1 MTREIAA
8 DALRLSDYIR
18 PGDLVAWGQASAEP
32 TTLTEALI
40 AQRHTIGGR
49 FTAFAGIG
57 FADTLRPEHTD
68 AVDVRSYCATGTN
81 RHLAAAGLL
90 DILPS
95 HYSAMSRQLG
105 GRVDVLLLQLAP
117 TAEPGRF
124 SFGLACDYL
133 HLAIARARV
142 VIAEVNDQVPATRS
156 DWTIEAGDVDVI
168 VRTSRPP
175 AFAPDAAVGSVDDTI
190 AANVADLVPDGAT
203 LQIGLGGMPNAIL
216 GALAGH
222 RDLGIHSGL
231 LNPALAGL
239 IRSGAVTNSQKGEA
253 ASTGVVGLIV
263 GDADTF
269 RFCHDNPA
277 IRVAPTTYT
286 HAHDVLARLHRFTAI
301 NSAIEVDLTGQT
313 NAEVARGR
321 YVGAIGGATD
331 FLRGAAAADGGLP
344 IVALPASIQTG
355 DGRRISRI
363 VPRLSGPASLSR
375 ADAGVIVTEFGVADL
390 RGKTDTERHKA
401 LISIAHPE
409 LRETLERADR
419 A

>member
-1 MTREIAA
+1 MSREIAA
-8 DALRLSDYIR
+8 DALRLSDHIR

-32 TTLTEALI
+32 TTLTEALM

-49 FTAFAGIG
+49 FTAFVGIG
-57 FADTLRPEHTD
+57 FAGTLRPEHAD
-68 AVDVRSYCATGTN
+68 VVDVRSYCATGTN

-105 GRVDVLLLQLAP
+105 ETVDVLLLQLAP
-117 TAEPGRF
+117 TGDSGRF

-133 HLAIARARV
+133 HPAIAGARV

-156 DWTIEAGDVDVI
+156 DWTIGAEDVDVI

-175 AFAPDAAVGSVDDTI
+175 VPAPETPAGPLDAAI
-190 AANVADLVPDGAT
+190 AANVADLIPDGAT
-203 LQIGLGGMPNAIL
+203 LQIGLGGMPTAIL
-216 GALAGH
+216 GALSGH

-239 IRSGAVTNSQKGEA
+239 VRAGAVTNTQKSESAGTA
-253 ASTGVVGLIV
+253 VVGLIV

-277 IRVAPTTYT
+277 IRVAPTTFT

-301 NSAIEVDLTGQT
+301 NSAIEVDLTGET
-313 NAEVARGR
+313 NAEVAGGR

-331 FLRGAAAADGGLP
+331 FLRGAAASDGGLP
-344 IVALPASIQTG
+344 IVALPASILTG
-355 DGRRISRI
+355 DGRRLSRI

-375 ADAGVIVTEFGVADL
+375 ADAGVIVTEFGIADL
-390 RGKTDTERHKA
+390 RGKTDAERRKA
-401 LISIAHPE
+401 LVSIAHPE
-409 LRETLERADR
+409 LREMLERADS